1 MTKEFALPDPK
12 WSKKGGEGVSKEYL
26 TPDECEV
33 IKKDL
38 IDVLK
43 KHQLTSGL
51 ARVALNETIDYVD
64 NFSTLT

>member
-1 MTKEFALPDPK
+1 M
-12 WSKKGGEGVSKEYL
+12 SKEHL
-26 TPDECEV
+26 TRDECEA

-38 IDVLK
+38 VEVLK

-51 ARVALNETIDYVD
+51 ARAALNETIDYVD